1 MGLARWAEPV
11 QDIACHKQNWWRG
24 DEHPVPGSMQEEA
37 RCAKE
42 ERCKSGLDLDGLG
55 CLGRAR
61 LW

>member
-37 RCAKE
+37 RCAKV